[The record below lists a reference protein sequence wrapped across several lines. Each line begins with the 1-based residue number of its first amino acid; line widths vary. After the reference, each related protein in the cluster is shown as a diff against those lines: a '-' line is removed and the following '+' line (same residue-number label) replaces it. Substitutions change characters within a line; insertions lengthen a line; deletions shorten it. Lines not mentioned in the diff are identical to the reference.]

1 MRRFSVLALFLT
13 IVFALGVS
21 QAATTESLSTPYCIL
36 TGTNISFST
45 CVSDAIPVAM
55 VGVLFSIVLV
65 AVAFMV
71 GNILNVSGLNNW
83 YKNELKE
90 TAKSILIVF
99 SIFSVFTIMSGLAA
113 SLISSPSSSP
123 STSPTSTCSGLT
135 LPTSISSSG
144 SLGKMYTTLETQ
156 YFEPELCDAQ
166 LAYSGMFGLYE
177 GLGFLKSFYAE
188 LYFPFPVLPVGV
200 TVFTVDT
207 GVDETIYQSSL
218 FTSSSNPVGSFFKD
232 FEEIV
237 LIPIMFLLSV
247 QGDMLPYIIAGGLG
261 ILIPIG
267 IFLRAIPFL
276 RFTGATFIALGIGVS
291 LVYPALLLF
300 FNMPLPQYLVPPV
313 TTVAAP
319 TFTCSTSGLNYLLC
333 VSMNTAIND
342 INSWFSTVTD
352 FAYIAWGLG
361 NGLLSISSIYP
372 AFNMLLSQAF
382 MNMILQFILFV
393 FDLIIGYVIVQNI
406 ASILGGKVSLGIGRL
421 KLA

>member
-1 MRRFSVLALFLT
+1 MRSFTILALFLIIAFT
-13 IVFALGVS
+13 LGVT
-21 QAATTESLSTPYCIL
+21 QAASTESLSTPYCIL
-36 TGTNISFST
+36 TGTNVSFST

-99 SIFSVFTIMSGLAA
+99 SVFSVFTIMSGLAA

-123 STSPTSTCSGLT
+123 TTASTSTCSGLN

-144 SLGKMYTTLETQ
+144 SLGKMYSILETQ

-188 LYFPFPVLPVGV
+188 LYFPFPVSPVGI
-200 TVFTVDT
+200 TLFTVDT

-237 LIPIMFLLSV
+237 LIPIIFLLSV
-247 QGDMLPYIIAGGLG
+247 QGNMLPYIIASGLG
-261 ILIPIG
+261 ILIPVG

-276 RFTGATFIALGIGVS
+276 RFTGATFIAFGIGVS

-300 FNMPLPQYLVPPV
+300 FNMPLTQYLVPPV
-313 TTVAAP
+313 TSVGIP

-333 VSMNTAIND
+333 VSMNTAIGD
-342 INSWFSTVTD
+342 INSWFSTLTD
-352 FAYIAWGLG
+352 FAYIGWGLG
-361 NGLLSISSIYP
+361 NGLLSILSIYP

-382 MNMILQFILFV
+382 MNLILQFILFV
-393 FDLIIGYVIVQNI
+393 FDLIIGYVVVQNI
-406 ASILGGKVSLGIGRL
+406 ASILGGKVSFGIGRL
-421 KLA
+421 TLV

>member
-123 STSPTSTCSGLT
+123 STSPTSTCSGLN

-188 LYFPFPVLPVGV
+188 LYFPFPVSPVGI
-200 TVFTVDT
+200 TDFTVDT

-218 FTSSSNPVGSFFKD
+218 FISSSNSFGSFFKD
-232 FEEIV
+232 FAEIV
-237 LIPIMFLLSV
+237 LIPIMLLMSV
-247 QGDMLPYIIAGGLG
+247 QGNLLPYIIAGGLG

-276 RFTGATFIALGIGVS
+276 RFTGATFIAFGIGVS

-300 FNMPLPQYLVPPV
+300 FNMPLTQYLVPPV

-333 VSMNTAIND
+333 VSMNTAIGD

-421 KLA
+421 TLA